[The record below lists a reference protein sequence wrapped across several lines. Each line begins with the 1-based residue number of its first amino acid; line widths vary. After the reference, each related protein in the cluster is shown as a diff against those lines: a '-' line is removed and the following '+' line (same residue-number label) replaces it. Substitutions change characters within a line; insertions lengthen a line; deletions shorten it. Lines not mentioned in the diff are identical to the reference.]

1 MASIIMDVFSV
12 GEYDAQEAL
21 KKDNAPHLIDDF
33 MKGNGT
39 NRIFVYYQI
48 PYKITDSGEIQDQGS
63 HQEFFVTDGEKV
75 KLKGKG
81 VYFFRTLPPGKPI
94 NPNG

>member
-1 MASIIMDVFSV
+1 
-12 GEYDAQEAL
+12 
-21 KKDNAPHLIDDF
+21 

-48 PYKITDSGEIQDQGS
+48 PYKIVDSGEIHDVGS

-81 VYFFRTLPPGKPI
+81 VYFIRTLPPGKAI